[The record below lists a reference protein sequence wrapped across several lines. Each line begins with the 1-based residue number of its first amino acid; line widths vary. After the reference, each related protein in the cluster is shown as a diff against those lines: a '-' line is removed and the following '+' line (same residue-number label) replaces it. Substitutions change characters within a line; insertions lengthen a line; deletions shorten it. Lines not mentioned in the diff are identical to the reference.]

1 MLYYKFAIFVSAYYT
16 RDEKQRKKPLN
27 MEDYLLTIFIDKKTF
42 TDIQIYSCIE
52 VFLIN
57 TEFASLIEYL
67 LYS

>member
-1 MLYYKFAIFVSAYYT
+1 MKNNG
-16 RDEKQRKKPLN
+16 KKTLN